1 MTQSKKKNSRKSSS
15 NRSESSPFV
24 LVGFLSLVILGF
36 YLWGKVQIDFVLRN
50 NDKLA
55 HQKKILEQDIKDLQV
70 QIEALRSYQ
79 RIVGL
84 AKKQG
89 LVFVS
94 PTRRGVLSVQT
105 DGSTNPMQKHT
116 SDVKCAGLAS
126 LE

>member
-1 MTQSKKKNSRKSSS
+1 M
-15 NRSESSPFV
+15 
-24 LVGFLSLVILGF
+24 LGF
-36 YLWGKVQIDFVLRN
+36 YLWGKVQIDFVLRD

-55 HQKKILEQDIKDLQV
+55 YQKKILLQEIKDLQV
-70 QIEALRSYQ
+70 QIEALQSYQ
-79 RIVGL
+79 RIVRL

-94 PTRRGVLSVQT
+94 PMQRSVLTVQT
-105 DGSTNPMQKHT
+105 DGTQDPTYKKS

>member
-1 MTQSKKKNSRKSSS
+1 MTQSKKKNSRKSSQ
-15 NRSESSPFV
+15 NRSGSSPFV

-36 YLWGKVQIDFVLRN
+36 YLWGKVQIDFVLRD

-55 HQKKILEQDIKDLQV
+55 YQKKILEQDIKDIQV

-79 RIVGL
+79 RIVRL

-94 PTRRGVLSVQT
+94 PTRRGVLTVQT
-105 DGSTNPMQKHT
+105 DGSANSVQKQT